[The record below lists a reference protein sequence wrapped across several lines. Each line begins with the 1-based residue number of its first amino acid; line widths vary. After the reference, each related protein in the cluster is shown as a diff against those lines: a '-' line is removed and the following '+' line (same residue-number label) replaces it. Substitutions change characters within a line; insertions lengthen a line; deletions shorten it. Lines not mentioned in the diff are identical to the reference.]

1 MKTALFLSKFDT
13 NFTSNELA
21 PTYAKNLCVRNGI
34 FYLRRMVKGK
44 RYLRSLHT
52 SDPDLARYLVRQ
64 ILNAEHN
71 IGTPQK
77 NKKIFIYFSKHVS
90 PNSSFI
96 TTGPMVSAPKTCI
109 ERRNDMAGTKNVKQ
123 NTKTNIVDFWKNQ
136 VNHNPSSQYIRDT
149 KRLELLI
156 NNFASPYMEDYERDP
171 LMIHDAI
178 RKLETYKIPQ
188 GTHKGEKYSTKTIK
202 ETIKVLK
209 KTIAE
214 ARRQKVI
221 KSKAAIFEEIE
232 DIDLRAFKESAVR
245 KGFSENKFK
254 NLFTAMYEL
263 KKGIYRTIN
272 DAIANDDYKGK
283 RTCLVNIR
291 NNFEH
296 YYYMIL
302 LLLFAGA
309 RANAIDTLRIR
320 DINLKENYIWIH
332 RDKHLLKQ
340 NDPREIL
347 KKLKTVSSERKV
359 PIANILLQL
368 GFREFVKN
376 QQKEYGE
383 DAFLFEKIVKNKNK
397 TGYRTQTANENLNL
411 FFKILGFKDSDIMQD
426 VHSLKHSF
434 YTSNVARAG
443 QVACEAI
450 AGQTHSGHAI
460 SLGVYTNM
468 EYENASAEMIA
479 AVNKLTFPHIDILFQ
494 DQPENA
500 PKTKEKST
508 RNEKS
513 VSEIMNNTNVQPKR
527 LKLVSD
533 PTGLAILKREDEER
547 KTLIKHYEKM
557 GYSGDAAR
565 IMATKSPHMTT
576 GQWPATS
583 PMWRP

>member
-90 PNSSFI
+90 HNSSYI
-96 TTGPMVSAPKTCI
+96 TTGPMVSAPTTCI

-136 VNHNPSSQYIRDT
+136 VNHNSSSQYIRDT

-232 DIDLRAFKESAVR
+232 DINLNAFKSSKVR
-245 KGFSENKFK
+245 DGFSEKKFQK
-254 NLFTAMYEL
+254 LFTMMYEL
-263 KKGIYRTIN
+263 KNRNFRTIN
-272 DAIANDDYKGK
+272 DIIANDEYKGK
-283 RTCLVNIR
+283 RTRLVNIR
-291 NNFEH
+291 DNFEH

-302 LLLFAGA
+302 LLLFTGA

-332 RDKHLLKQ
+332 RDKYLLKK
-340 NDPREIL
+340 NDPREAL
-347 KKLKTVSSERKV
+347 KKLKTASSERKV
-359 PIANILLQL
+359 PIADALLLL

-376 QQKEYGE
+376 QQKEYGP

-411 FFKILGFKDSDIMQD
+411 LFKTLGFKDGDIMQD

-434 YTSNVARAG
+434 YTSNVSRAG
-443 QVACEAI
+443 TVGCEAI
-450 AGQTHSGHAI
+450 AGQKHSKRSI
-460 SLGVYTNM
+460 SLGVYTNIN
-468 EYENASAEMIA
+468 YDNASEEMIEIA
-479 AVNKLTFPHIDILFQ
+479 NTLSFPHIDILFQ

-500 PKTKEKST
+500 PKAKQKSSKS
-508 RNEKS
+508 EKS
-513 VSEIMNNTNVQPKR
+513 VSEIMNNANAQPKG

-533 PTGLAILKREDEER
+533 PTGLAILKREDEEKR
-547 KTLIKHYEKM
+547 VLIKQYEKM
-557 GYSGDAAR
+557 GYSSEAAR
-565 IMATKSPHMTT
+565 IMATKAPQMAM
-576 GQWPATS
+576 GQWPMM

>member
-1 MKTALFLSKFDT
+1 
-13 NFTSNELA
+13 
-21 PTYAKNLCVRNGI
+21 
-34 FYLRRMVKGK
+34 
-44 RYLRSLHT
+44 
-52 SDPDLARYLVRQ
+52 
-64 ILNAEHN
+64 
-71 IGTPQK
+71 
-77 NKKIFIYFSKHVS
+77 
-90 PNSSFI
+90 
-96 TTGPMVSAPKTCI
+96 
-109 ERRNDMAGTKNVKQ
+109 MAGTKNVKQ

-283 RTCLVNIR
+283 RTRLVNIR

-359 PIANILLQL
+359 PIADTLLLL

-376 QQKEYGE
+376 QQKEYGA

-426 VHSLKHSF
+426 VHSFKHSF

-450 AGQTHSGHAI
+450 AGQTHSRRAI

-468 EYENASAEMIA
+468 EYENASAEMIE

-533 PTGLAILKREDEER
+533 PSGLAILKREDEER

-565 IMATKSPHMTT
+565 IMATKSPQMTT
-576 GQWPATS
+576 GQWPAT